1 MVKYKSIVLSIH
13 ICCTHENPLLKFLSD
28 PHPVLS
34 AFGLHPHPPLLPA
47 DAICE
52 EPLTNT
58 IIFFIGPNDFDD
70 GTPFIGATQGGRMAR
85 GSSINEIVTNT
96 SYTAMHVP
104 SLTVYYAKDTYL

>member
-28 PHPVLS
+28 V
-34 AFGLHPHPPLLPA
+34 
-47 DAICE
+47 CE

-70 GTPFIGATQGGRMAR
+70 GTPFIGATQGGRMVR
-85 GSSINEIVTNT
+85 SSSVNEIVTNT

-104 SLTVYYAKDTYL
+104 SLAVYHAKDTYL